1 MRKYGSGPT
10 RAEPIGLGHVPVRL
24 PERILESV
32 GDDNRATDELQQI
45 PGCAH
50 NRMTNGVDV
59 SDGAAWKKDA
69 EFQFVIRFFTYG
81 SIDCCL
87 PYGSILGMDALQTF
101 LPGRHTRFRVE
112 AVYPIP
118 FFG

>member
-1 MRKYGSGPT
+1 MRKYGSGPAG
-10 RAEPIGLGHVPVRL
+10 AEPIGLGHVPLRL
-24 PERILESV
+24 RPFAFGNV
-32 GDDNRATDELQQI
+32 NRATDELHQI
-45 PGCAH
+45 PRCAH